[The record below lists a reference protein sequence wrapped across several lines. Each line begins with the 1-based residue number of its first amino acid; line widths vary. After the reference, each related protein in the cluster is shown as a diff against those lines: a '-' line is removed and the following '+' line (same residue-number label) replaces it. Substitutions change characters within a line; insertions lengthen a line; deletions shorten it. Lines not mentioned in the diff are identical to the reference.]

1 MMIFRLTK
9 VEVLAI
15 FAKSDDFLR
24 SGLDRRSFYSYLRRR
39 SDILVSGEVD
49 CVFSLDDLRDI
60 SHAWASSHSATGDA
74 LDDLIDETLGDS
86 LTFPT

>member
-39 SDILVSGEVD
+39 SDILVSGEVNWHI
-49 CVFSLDDLRDI
+49 V
-60 SHAWASSHSATGDA
+60 
-74 LDDLIDETLGDS
+74 
-86 LTFPT
+86 